1 MLLCAKWVIPIIGE
15 PILNGALHISD
26 DTITR
31 LGTREE
37 LKKDLPRECEIDF
50 GQAVIMPGFVNT
62 HTHIE
67 LSVLHGLIKP
77 SPFTPWILQL
87 IEKARKLSLKDWE
100 ISASFGACMS
110 IKSGITCIG
119 DIATRSPNLKA
130 LCESGLR
137 GIVFAEVIEMDEAK
151 IDDAIVNVTHKVELW
166 KDECKGSLLNIGI
179 APHSLYTVHPLLIK
193 KLSRWARREGLPLSM
208 HLAESQDETLYVRDG
223 KGGLAQQYR
232 QFLGWA
238 HLPVKGTGVSPTRY
252 AEQLGVLDGLIA
264 AHSVQVNREDIP
276 LLKDHNVTVAHC
288 PQSNSYLKVGIA
300 PVIDLMN
307 KGIPVGLGT
316 DSLASNEDMD
326 FFKEMRR
333 LYLSQ
338 WEKTGTA
345 KTILHRKMLEIAT
358 LGGARVLK
366 VENKV
371 GSLEVG
377 KQADVIAVKPSRPI
391 HLTEDLFSYL
401 VDEARNEDVI
411 FNMVAGKTLFH
422 EGIRLIPD
430 MEEITTQMKNIQLYH
445 LSALK

>member
-1 MLLCAKWVIPIIGE
+1 MLLCAKWIIPIIGE
-15 PILNGALHISD
+15 PLLNGALHISD

-31 LGTREE
+31 LGTKEE
-37 LKKDLPRECEIDF
+37 LKKDFPGECEIDF

-67 LSVLHGLIKP
+67 LSVLHGCIKP

-87 IEKARKLSLKDWE
+87 VEKARKLSLEDWE

-110 IKSGITCIG
+110 IRSGVTCIG

-151 IDDAIVNVTHKVELW
+151 IDDAIVNVTQKVELW
-166 KDECKGSLLNIGI
+166 QDECKKSLLHIGV
-179 APHSLYTVHPLLIK
+179 APHSLYTVHPLLVK
-193 KLSRWARREGLPLSM
+193 KLSRWAREEGLPLSM

-223 KGGLAQQYR
+223 TGGLAQQYR
-232 QFLGWA
+232 QFLGWG
-238 HLPVKGTGVSPTRY
+238 HLPVKGTGSSPTRY
-252 AEQLGVLDGLIA
+252 AGRLGVLDGLIA
-264 AHSVQVNREDIP
+264 AHSVQVNREDIT
-276 LLKDHNVTVAHC
+276 LLKDHNVAVAHC
-288 PQSNSYLKVGIA
+288 PRSNSYLKVGIA

-307 KGIPVGLGT
+307 QGIPVGLGT

-326 FFKEMRR
+326 FFKEMRG

-338 WEKTGTA
+338 GKKTCPA
-345 KTILHRKMLEIAT
+345 KTLPHRKIVEIAT

-366 VENKV
+366 VDDKA

-391 HLTEDLFSYL
+391 HLTEDLFGYL
-401 VDEARNEDVI
+401 VDEASNEDVI
-411 FNMVAGKTLFH
+411 FNMVAGKILFH
-422 EGIRLIPD
+422 EELRLIPD
-430 MEEITTQMKNIQLYH
+430 MEEITRQIKDVQFK
-445 LSALK
+445 LSS